1 MEAPAT
7 SRQCV
12 RFGAFELDLR
22 SVELRKHGNKVKLQ
36 GQPAKILAIL
46 LARPGEMVTREAL
59 RKELWPEDTF
69 VDFDSGLNSAI
80 KKLREALGDSR
91 ESSRF
96 IETLP
101 RRGYRF
107 IASVEEAE
115 SAAPGPNTSYEPPVQ
130 ALAGRR
136 LSRYRLPI
144 MVGGGVLALLFIFV
158 GTYGVRWREVLGA
171 ETRSRLGTGK
181 QSIQSLAVLP
191 LENLSS
197 DPDQEYFAEG
207 MTDALTTDLAKI
219 STLKVISRTSS
230 MQFKG
235 TKKPLQQIAKEL
247 NVDALVE
254 GTVERSGSRV
264 RITAQ
269 LIDAR
274 NDRNLWAESYERDLR
289 DVLALQSQVARAIA
303 SEIKVD
309 LQPQEQ
315 ARLATV
321 RQVDPE
327 AEIAYLKGRYEMDKW
342 TREGF
347 KEGFRYFQQ
356 AVQEDPAFAEA
367 WAGLSDAYYEWGQ
380 FDIAPKAETLPK
392 ARAAAQKALELDETL
407 SEAHVSVATIA
418 VGGMPS
424 VAEKELQRAI
434 ALDPSNARAHQVYGI
449 LLRRYGRF
457 DQSLAELERAEEL
470 DPLTPKKKNNLGVA
484 LYFVGRYDEA
494 LEWFHQVPDPDLDSE
509 QRHRRM
515 AEIYEHKKMQ
525 KEAIAEFVAALRFG
539 AKTDLAAR
547 VERSYLSS
555 GYAEAKE
562 TLLRGEVDWAEKQA
576 KSGTV
581 SKDAFWIARDYAILG
596 DKNKAIGWL
605 ETAYQNQFGG
615 FEDYKMDPQL
625 ADLRSDPR
633 VQELARRFDHFRD
646 RAN

>member
-7 SRQCV
+7 SRQSV
-12 RFGAFELDLR
+12 RFGEFELDFR
-22 SVELRKHGNKVKLQ
+22 SEELRKHGDKVKLQ
-36 GQPAKILAIL
+36 GQPIKILAIL
-46 LARPGEMVTREAL
+46 LAQPGELVTREAL
-59 RKELWPEDTF
+59 GKELWPGDTF

-107 IASVEEAE
+107 IAPVEEAE
-115 SAAPGPNTSYEPPVQ
+115 SAASGPSTSYEPPVQ
-130 ALAGRR
+130 VLADRR
-136 LSRYRLPI
+136 LSRYRLPV
-144 MVGGGVLALLFIFV
+144 MVGAGVLALLFILA
-158 GTYGVRWREVLGA
+158 YGARWRETLSA
-171 ETRSRLGTGK
+171 ETRPRPGTGQ

-269 LIDAR
+269 LIDVR
-274 NDRNLWAESYERDLR
+274 NDRNLWAESYERDLQ
-289 DVLALQSQVARAIA
+289 DVLALQSQVARSIA

-315 ARLATV
+315 ARLAAV

-327 AEIAYLKGRYEMDKW
+327 AEIAYLRGRYEMDKW

-356 AVQEDPAFAEA
+356 AVQEDPGLAEA
-367 WAGLSDAYYEWGQ
+367 WAGLSDAYFEWGESG
-380 FDIAPKAETLPK
+380 IAPKAETLPK

-407 SEAHVSVATIA
+407 SEAHVSVATITA
-418 VGGMPS
+418 AHGPMPS

-434 ALDPSNARAHQVYGI
+434 ALDPSNSRAHQVYGI
-449 LLRRYGRF
+449 YLRLYGRL
-457 DQSLAELERAEEL
+457 DQSLAELGRSEEL

-509 QRHRRM
+509 RRHRRM
-515 AEIYEHKKMQ
+515 AEIYEHKGMQ
-525 KEAIAEFVAALRFG
+525 KEAIAEFAASLRFG
-539 AKTDLAAR
+539 AKADLAAR
-547 VERSYLSS
+547 VERTYLSS

-562 TLLRGEVDWAEKQA
+562 MLLRGEVNWAEKQA

-581 SKDAFWIARDYAILG
+581 PENAFWIARDYAILG

-605 ETAYQNQFGG
+605 DTAYQNRTGG
-615 FEDYKMDPQL
+615 GEDYKFDPQL

-633 VQELARRFDHFRD
+633 VQELARRFDPRP
-646 RAN
+646 

>member
-1 MEAPAT
+1 LPVT
-7 SRQCV
+7 V
-12 RFGAFELDLR
+12 GA
-22 SVELRKHGNKVKLQ
+22 V
-36 GQPAKILAIL
+36 
-46 LARPGEMVTREAL
+46 
-59 RKELWPEDTF
+59 
-69 VDFDSGLNSAI
+69 
-80 KKLREALGDSR
+80 
-91 ESSRF
+91 
-96 IETLP
+96 
-101 RRGYRF
+101 
-107 IASVEEAE
+107 
-115 SAAPGPNTSYEPPVQ
+115 
-130 ALAGRR
+130 
-136 LSRYRLPI
+136 
-144 MVGGGVLALLFIFV
+144 VLALFFILI
-158 GTYGVRWREVLGA
+158 GAYGARWRERLGA
-171 ETRSRLGTGK
+171 ETRPHPATV
-181 QSIQSLAVLP
+181 QHPIQSLAVLP

-269 LIDAR
+269 LIDVR

-315 ARLATV
+315 TRLATV

-327 AEIAYLKGRYEMDKW
+327 AEIAYLRGRYEMDKW

-367 WAGLSDAYYEWGQ
+367 WAGLSDAYFEWGQ
-380 FDIAPKAETLPK
+380 VGIAPLAETLPK

-407 SEAHVSVATIA
+407 SEAHVSVATITA
-418 VGGMPS
+418 AHGPTPS

-449 LLRRYGRF
+449 YLRQHGRL

-509 QRHRRM
+509 KRHRRM
-515 AEIYEHKKMQ
+515 AEIYEHKRMQ
-525 KEAIAEFVAALRFG
+525 KEAIAEFVASLTFG
-539 AKTDLAAR
+539 AKADLAAR

-562 TLLRGEVDWAEKQA
+562 TLLRGEVNWAEKQA
-576 KSGTV
+576 MSGTV
-581 SKDAFWIARDYAILG
+581 PENAFWIARDYALLG
-596 DKNKAIGWL
+596 DKSKAIGWL
-605 ETAYQNQFGG
+605 ETAYQNRSGGFLSGG
-615 FEDYKMDPQL
+615 FEDYKIDPQL

-633 VQELARRFDHFRD
+633 IQELARRFDPRP
-646 RAN
+646 